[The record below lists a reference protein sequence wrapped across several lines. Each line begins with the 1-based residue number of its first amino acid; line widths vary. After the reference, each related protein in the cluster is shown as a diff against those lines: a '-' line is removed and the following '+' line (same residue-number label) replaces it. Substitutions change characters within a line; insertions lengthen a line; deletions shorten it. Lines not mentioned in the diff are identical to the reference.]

1 MTDTIKNLSF
11 SQHMNSLKPALRHL
25 RNYPA
30 FSLINLGG
38 LSIGIAA
45 SFILLVYTQRELS
58 TDRHFRDADHIARI
72 GTDFF
77 QMGPFA
83 FSQPM
88 LRDLSIASCKD
99 VQDATAIESGDETP
113 IRTNTADRAFTGIEP
128 YYIDSSFFNIFSY
141 ETAKGFIPRNG
152 PAPGQ
157 AILST
162 TQAIKFFGN
171 ADPIGKIIYV
181 GKDMK
186 PTKVIAVLKENFA
199 KSHLDPQVLLHR
211 DPSPDAGSAVW
222 SSCSQYNYVKLK
234 PQSTIAGLNAWLDRV
249 REKIVYPASGTNKP
263 YSQWKTSGE
272 AISFV
277 TQPLTDIYFHS
288 DLKFDLTPGG
298 NLTQVRL
305 LSAISLLL
313 IALAVIN
320 YVNLVTARSSVR
332 AKEIGLKKT
341 FGAARLRLIF
351 QMLEESVAFSFL
363 AMIVACGLI
372 QVILFGYSS
381 LTGSALTG
389 PIPFLSANYLWL
401 ILFSLAVGLLAG
413 IYPALYLTGFRPGL
427 IVRSTSGSGRNRPIL
442 RNTLVTLQFAIA
454 IGLLFVS
461 FVVYSQLQFLKTKD
475 KGFRSD
481 GVVVVENLG
490 GLNDRVDAFRGL
502 IDQQSQ
508 VASTSLCTRTPAG
521 NSISMGHYQTRDMNQ
536 SIFIQEF
543 PVDDRYISTL
553 GLRLADGR
561 NFDKDLLSDTN
572 SVILNQAAVTALHLF
587 NPVGTLLNG
596 SQRVIGVV
604 RDFNYTSLREKIN
617 PALLKLNRKGSPISA
632 IAIRFRGGHPADFLD
647 WLHRTGKEFIPDQP
661 LDIAFMDDNFRR
673 LAEKDRLLGQAINF
687 FTALALLLATLG
699 LIGLTLFTIERRT
712 KEIGIR
718 KVLGAGKMS
727 ILQLISG
734 NFIRLAAIASF
745 IALPVAWW
753 LVDRWLGNFAYR
765 VSIGAGTIV
774 LTEALIGAI
783 ALAVISL
790 LTLRALIANPVRN
803 LRIE

>member
-1 MTDTIKNLSF
+1 
-11 SQHMNSLKPALRHL
+11 MNSLKPALRHL
-25 RNYPA
+25 RKYPA

-45 SFILLVYTQRELS
+45 SFVLLVYTQRELN
-58 TDRHFRDADHIARI
+58 TDRHFRDADHIVRI

-88 LRDLSIASCKD
+88 LRDLTLASCKD
-99 VQDATAIESGDETP
+99 VRDATAIESDGETP
-113 IRTNTADRAFTGIEP
+113 IRTATADRAFTGIQP
-128 YYIDSSFFNIFSY
+128 YYIDSSFFHVFSY
-141 ETAKGFIPRNG
+141 SGAAGFIPPNG
-152 PAPGQ
+152 PAPGE
-157 AILST
+157 AILSP
-162 TQAIKFFGN
+162 TQAIKFFGKEN
-171 ADPIGKIIYV
+171 PIGKTIYI
-181 GKDMK
+181 GKEMT
-186 PTKVIAVLKENFA
+186 PAKVIAVLKESFA

-211 DPSPDAGSAVW
+211 DPGPDAGSAVW
-222 SSCSQYNYVKLK
+222 SSCSLYNYVKLK
-234 PQSTIAGLNAWLDRV
+234 PQGTIAGLNAWLDRV
-249 REKIVYPASGTNKP
+249 REKIVYPASGTTKP

-272 AISFV
+272 AVSFI

-332 AKEIGLKKT
+332 AKEMGLKKT
-341 FGAARLRLIF
+341 FGAARLRLII
-351 QMLEESVAFSFL
+351 QMLRESVVFSIL
-363 AMIVACGLI
+363 AMIIACGLI
-372 QVILFGYSS
+372 QVILFGYST

-401 ILFSLAVGLLAG
+401 ILFSVAVGLVAG
-413 IYPALYLTGFRPGL
+413 IYPAIYLTAFRPGL
-427 IVRSTSGSGRNRPIL
+427 VVRSTSGTGRNRPIL
-442 RNTLVTLQFAIA
+442 RNILVTLQFAIA

-461 FVVYSQLQFLKTKD
+461 FVVYSQLQYMKTKD

-490 GLNDRVDAFRGL
+490 ALNSRVNAFREL
-502 IDQQSQ
+502 INRQSQ

-521 NSISMGHYQTRDMNQ
+521 NGIVMGSYQTRDMTQ
-536 SIFIQEF
+536 RLFIQEF

-572 SVILNQAAVTALHLF
+572 SVILNQAAVSALRLF

-604 RDFNYTSLREKIN
+604 RDFNYTSLREKIS
-617 PALLKLNRKGSPISA
+617 PALLRLNRKGSPVTA
-632 IAIRFRGGHPADFLD
+632 IVIRLRGGHPADFLD
-647 WLHRTGKEFIPDQP
+647 WLRRTGKEFVPDKP
-661 LDIAFMDDNFRR
+661 LDISFMDDNFRR

-687 FTALALLLATLG
+687 FTALAILLATLG

-727 ILQLISG
+727 ILKLISG
-734 NFIRLAAIASF
+734 DFIRLAAIASA

-753 LVDRWLGNFAYR
+753 LVDRWLESFAYR
-765 VSIGAGTIV
+765 TTVSAAIIF

-783 ALAVISL
+783 ALAVVGL
-790 LTLRALIANPVRN
+790 LTLRVLIANPVRN
-803 LRIE
+803 LRTE